1 MLNAILSSLSHP
13 EEEIREAAS
22 RADTTLR
29 ALLQQSNDAQFEMH
43 TLVHAISLH
52 MGSQHVAT
60 LLAALGWVHML
71 LQKSAHRVMQ
81 LSSQIWPALF
91 KCLSNPS
98 EEVVRLDIEALARM
112 APNQQHFGPFIDH
125 LLALFK
131 KERSLLAE
139 RGELIVRQLCQLLE
153 PRNVFVTLAGGLTNE
168 DDLEF
173 ASAMV
178 QSLNMILLT
187 SAEAVELRID
197 LKQSV
202 RSAEGAALFETLYPA
217 WAHNPVALLSVC
229 LLAQAHEHAADLVLQ
244 FAKLEVTVPFLV
256 QIDKLVQLFE
266 SPILTHARLQLLEP
280 EQHPSLLK
288 ALWGILM
295 LLPQSPAFHTLK
307 NRLSAV
313 PEIGLLRLQLEQGKQ
328 LGHGASKQPPAAN
341 GKGAAAAADA
351 TIDFAALL
359 RTYEAVQEKHRAR
372 LLRHKRPVHAEAT

>member
-1 MLNAILSSLSHP
+1 MHALS
-13 EEEIREAAS
+13 
-22 RADTTLR
+22 
-29 ALLQQSNDAQFEMH
+29 MH
-43 TLVHAISLH
+43 LCS
-52 MGSQHVAT
+52 GHVQT
-60 LLAALGWVHML
+60 LLASLGWVHML

-81 LSSQIWPALF
+81 LSQQIWPALF

-131 KERSLLAE
+131 EERSLLEA

-153 PRNVFVTLAGGLTNE
+153 PRNVFVTLAGGLQHE
-168 DDLEF
+168 EDLEF
-173 ASAMV
+173 ASQIV
-178 QSLNMILLT
+178 QSLNLILLT
-187 SAEAVELRID
+187 SAEAVELRLL

-202 RSAEGAALFETLYPA
+202 RSEGGSALFQTLYPA

-229 LLAQAHEHAADLVLQ
+229 LLAQANEHAAELVLQ
-244 FAKLEVTVPFLV
+244 FARLEVTVPFLV

-266 SPILTHARLQLLEP
+266 SPILTHVRLQLLEP
-280 EQHPSLLK
+280 EQHPSLIK

-313 PEIGLLRLQLEQGKQ
+313 PEIGLLRLQLAQAHGGKPEG
-328 LGHGASKQPPAAN
+328 GHQPE
-341 GKGAAAAADA
+341 KGAVAL
-351 TIDFAALL
+351 DFAALL
-359 RTYEAVQEKHRAR
+359 RTYEAVQEKHRQR
-372 LLRHKRPVHAEAT
+372 LLRQARPAAPREKAAAGNPKEVS